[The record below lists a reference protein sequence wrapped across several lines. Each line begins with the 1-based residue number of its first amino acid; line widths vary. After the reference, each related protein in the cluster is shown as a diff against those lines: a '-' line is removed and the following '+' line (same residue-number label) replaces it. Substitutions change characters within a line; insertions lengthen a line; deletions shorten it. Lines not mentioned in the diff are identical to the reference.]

1 MNRILVIDDDAGNR
15 LIVKSRLSD
24 LGYEV
29 ITTET
34 GASGLMEARGVQL
47 DLVLVASSIDTGISS
62 KEVCRRLKAMP
73 DSAQV
78 PVVLYSNQAPNPEEM
93 SRAFEAGCDG
103 FVNKQ
108 EMTVLDQIVGV
119 HLKQKATV
127 DEIIEQNQMLDQ
139 QYRRLRDGQEKPAE
153 QPQHTPSF
161 EGETRDLLRELA
173 SSKTDGLLLVDPWYS
188 YQPSDRCPATQCVPT
203 ECMSGNC
210 NSTVVALTGGEDAVY
225 AVSRAV
231 AATTAGCA
239 PQA

>member
-24 LGYEV
+24 LGHDV

-47 DLVLVASSIDTGISS
+47 DLVLVAASIDTGISAM
-62 KEVCRRLKAMP
+62 EVCRRLKAMP

-93 SRAFEAGCDG
+93 TRAFEAGCDG

-108 EMTVLDQIVGV
+108 EMTVLDRIVGV
-119 HLKQKATV
+119 HLKHKATV

-139 QYRRLRDGQEKPAE
+139 QFRRLRDGQEK
-153 QPQHTPSF
+153 S
-161 EGETRDLLRELA
+161 
-173 SSKTDGLLLVDPWYS
+173 
-188 YQPSDRCPATQCVPT
+188 T
-203 ECMSGNC
+203 E
-210 NSTVVALTGGEDAVY
+210 
-225 AVSRAV
+225 
-231 AATTAGCA
+231 
-239 PQA
+239 